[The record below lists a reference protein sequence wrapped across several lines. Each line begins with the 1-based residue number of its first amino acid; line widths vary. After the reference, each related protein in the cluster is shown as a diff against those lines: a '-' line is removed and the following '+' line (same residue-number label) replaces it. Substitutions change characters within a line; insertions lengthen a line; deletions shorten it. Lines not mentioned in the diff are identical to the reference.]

1 MRFLQLSLSFNFLLR
16 NIKIVGRYRGS
27 LIMNGKKIFATLYPL
42 SLSNLSLPHRF
53 HVSNPLYDHD

>member
-1 MRFLQLSLSFNFLLR
+1 MQRFLQLSLSFNFLLR

-27 LIMNGKKIFATLYPL
+27 LIMNGKKIFATL
-42 SLSNLSLPHRF
+42 SLSNLSLPRRF